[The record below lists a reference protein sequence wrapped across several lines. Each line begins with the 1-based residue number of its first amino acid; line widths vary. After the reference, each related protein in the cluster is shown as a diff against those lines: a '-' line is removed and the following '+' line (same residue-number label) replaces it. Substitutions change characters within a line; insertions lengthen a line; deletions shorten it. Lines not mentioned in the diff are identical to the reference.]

1 MTDVIQASDLLA
13 PEILGVSLEPDSGV
27 TKACQGCGE
36 PFAPATPRQRFCGD
50 ACRQAAHRKSPAHRN
65 YLDKQKQRR
74 LLRRNNRTR
83 LLYRDKAINNRLGS
97 LSGPTPSSIMPL
109 GAYDLPKI
117 QEEKHANSKGRPVNC
132 AA

>member
-1 MTDVIQASDLLA
+1 MTDVIQATDSLA
-13 PEILGVSLEPDSGV
+13 PETVGVSIDPHSGV
-27 TKACQGCGE
+27 TKPCEECAK
-36 PFAPATPRQRFCGD
+36 PFTPATPRQRFCGN

-83 LLYRDKAINNRLGS
+83 LLYRDKAINNGLGE
-97 LSGPTPSSIMPL
+97 LSGPAPSSILPL

-117 QEEKHANSKGRPVNC
+117 
-132 AA
+132 